1 MITVERKR
9 SMDLPAERV
18 RAVLLDVEQLHRL
31 MPRADRVEVLARN
44 ENRARIA
51 VLLRLGKFG
60 TQRVE
65 GEARML
71 EDGVRFVAVSPME
84 IDARWTIAA
93 ANQGSEAVVRVMTEV
108 PRMLGRFAKLIP
120 QRMIEERIGTELES
134 ALQALETASKETVDK
149 EQAEERA
156 G

>member
-51 VLLRLGKFG
+51 V
-60 TQRVE
+60 
-65 GEARML
+65 
-71 EDGVRFVAVSPME
+71 
-84 IDARWTIAA
+84 
-93 ANQGSEAVVRVMTEV
+93 
-108 PRMLGRFAKLIP
+108 
-120 QRMIEERIGTELES
+120 
-134 ALQALETASKETVDK
+134 
-149 EQAEERA
+149 
-156 G
+156 

>member
-134 ALQALETASKETVDK
+134 ALQALETASKETAGT